1 MIQAHN
7 VVIFNTVID
16 AENFVYDN
24 RWHPIDE
31 ELPAVNSEGYSDYI
45 LLSFENFTLAEV
57 GRYEEDKDGN
67 GAFYVGDDDKP
78 CSSYNLFVNAWR
90 PIPKRYEGVRV

>member
-1 MIQAHN
+1 MTQVQNI
-7 VVIFNTVID
+7 VIFDTEREAQNY
-16 AENFVYDN
+16 AYNN

-31 ELPAVNSEGYSDYI
+31 ELPKVNSEGCSDYI
-45 LLSFENFTLAEV
+45 LLSFDNFTLAEV

-78 CSSYNLFVNAWR
+78 CSSFNLFVNAWR
-90 PIPKRYEGVRV
+90 PLPKRYEGVRV

>member
-1 MIQAHN
+1 MIQTHN

-31 ELPAVNSEGYSDYI
+31 ELPEVNSEGLSDYI

-67 GAFYVGDDDKP
+67 GAFYVGDDNKP
-78 CSSYNLFVNAWR
+78 CSSFGLYVNAWR
-90 PIPKRYEGVRV
+90 PLPRRYEG